1 MDRPQDLETA
11 SLEVEVAK
19 LRLRVA
25 AEKAEP
31 ARLLR
36 QQVARSPL
44 PSVGTAL
51 LAGLMLGRRSPT
63 GAGTRT
69 GSGLGGA
76 PDGVPGGLSSSGLGA
91 ALVSQLLDLVTRAG
105 SEWRR

>member
-1 MDRPQDLETA
+1 MDRRERRQTP

-36 QQVARSPL
+36 QQVARAPL
-44 PSVGTAL
+44 GTMGTAL
-51 LAGLMLGRRSPT
+51 LAGLMLGRRSK
-63 GAGTRT
+63 T
-69 GSGLGGA
+69 GSM
-76 PDGVPGGLSSSGLGA
+76 
-91 ALVSQLLDLVTRAG
+91 LLDGISGVGVVSELLALLSRAG